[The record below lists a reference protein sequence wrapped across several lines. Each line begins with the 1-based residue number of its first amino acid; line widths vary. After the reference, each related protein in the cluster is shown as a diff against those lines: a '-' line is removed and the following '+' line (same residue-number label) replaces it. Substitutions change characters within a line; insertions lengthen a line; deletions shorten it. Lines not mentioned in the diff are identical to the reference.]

1 MSKSSP
7 LTLRQ
12 LDDHLHDLQ
21 CELDVQTKRIAQMQA
36 ELDVMPMARRRRESL
51 RELFTQVASPNGNG
65 RPHE

>member
-21 CELDVQTKRIAQMQA
+21 CELDVQAKRIAQMQA
-36 ELDVMPMARRRRESL
+36 ELDVLAMARKRRASL
-51 RELFTQVASPNGNG
+51 REVLTQVAAPNGNG
-65 RPHE
+65 RHHD